1 MDSTLW
7 ILDWIPGTGLRIP
20 CRVEFACIPWA
31 ELQIPMP
38 RIADSTSKNF
48 PDFESQIALY
58 GAKHGEILSA
68 LFPRI
73 PWFSWKQGKIGA
85 GFNSSQACIVLK
97 LVKRDYSRK
106 RIRYNRL
113 YQGLRLSV
121 TQVRG
126 RPVAD

>member
-7 ILDWIPGTGLRIP
+7 IPDWIPGTGLRIP

-48 PDFESQIALY
+48 PDFEIQIALY

-73 PWFSWKQGKIGA
+73 PWFSWKQGKIGRVLIA
-85 GFNSSQACIVLK
+85 VKPALYSNLSSETTVEGEFDIIVF
-97 LVKRDYSRK
+97 
-106 RIRYNRL
+106 IR
-113 YQGLRLSV
+113 G
-121 TQVRG
+121 
-126 RPVAD
+126 